1 MTQTT
6 AKKVSPVRMQ
16 YILRLIF
23 RCVALVF
30 SVVAFFVYPQA
41 FHIMEGN
48 AFFTTLSPFHLL
60 WALWMLDMFLQ
71 VIPTKNTVALGSQKV
86 FAFRFRP
93 GKTPIDYAALKK
105 RIASAN
111 WGAVKVLVLW
121 TLLVAVI
128 GVLYFCHVI
137 DRNWL
142 LLFTV
147 AFYVCDLICVL
158 IWCPFRLIMGN
169 RCCTTCRI
177 FNWDHIMMFSPLIF
191 VGGFFRTAH
200 KFAKP
205 FVSYIIAAFLIIG
218 AGEALHHFPGLA
230 AVNAFGFE
238 HILLQLALFAA
249 GAACYAVLTLIAFKN
264 SCKNFEKIDL

>member
-6 AKKVSPVRMQ
+6 VKKVSPVRMQ

-23 RCVALVF
+23 RCLALIGAVI
-30 SVVAFFVYPQA
+30 AFFVYPQA

-93 GKTPIDYAALKK
+93 GKHPIDYAALKK

-191 VGGFFRTAH
+191 AGGFFS
-200 KFAKP
+200 
-205 FVSYIIAAFLIIG
+205 VSLVVMAVVALLVWEIGILRHPERFSDSTNAALKCSQCTDK
-218 AGEALHHFPGLA
+218 LCTQYCQKLR
-230 AVNAFGFE
+230 
-238 HILLQLALFAA
+238 
-249 GAACYAVLTLIAFKN
+249 KN
-264 SCKNFEKIDL
+264 TK